1 MYELDRKIV
10 QLSLCST
17 ALFILIAFKCPKQY
31 SKFLNFIFVFII
43 FISLIILSWRIEK
56 SFSSIPFI
64 LIERIF
70 NGTSQRIC
78 LLLFWSIC
86 VLASLTFSLIV
97 KLRSRSSTVHRKFFH
112 LTVSLICVTGIKYD
126 FQLTWLSAWIVLN
139 IFIITELIR
148 SKDIRPLSVF
158 LNNWLLIFLDEQDSV
173 YLILTPIYLI
183 LDPPELYHFAGVLTV
198 GIGDSMASIVG
209 TIMGYH
215 YWPDSRKTIEG
226 SIAFIL
232 SQFVFSLLF
241 GFILVSS
248 SIDIIKIL
256 FISVLCGI
264 LEGLIKRGDN
274 IIVPFIA
281 YLLF

>member
-1 MYELDRKIV
+1 
-10 QLSLCST
+10 
-17 ALFILIAFKCPKQY
+17 
-31 SKFLNFIFVFII
+31 
-43 FISLIILSWRIEK
+43 
-56 SFSSIPFI
+56 
-64 LIERIF
+64 
-70 NGTSQRIC
+70 
-78 LLLFWSIC
+78 
-86 VLASLTFSLIV
+86 
-97 KLRSRSSTVHRKFFH
+97 
-112 LTVSLICVTGIKYD
+112 
-126 FQLTWLSAWIVLN
+126 
-139 IFIITELIR
+139 
-148 SKDIRPLSVF
+148 
-158 LNNWLLIFLDEQDSV
+158 
-173 YLILTPIYLI
+173 
-183 LDPPELYHFAGVLTV
+183 
-198 GIGDSMASIVG
+198 
-209 TIMGYH
+209 MGYH